1 MKRTTVFRF
10 SLGAFA
16 LAFALL
22 LANASW
28 ALASAV
34 TDGLKSTIDQV
45 INVVTDPKYKGDSE
59 ARRAKLRSI
68 INPRFDYIEMG
79 KRSLARNWRDLS
91 PQERKDFI
99 DLFGQLLENSYANKI
114 ESYRDEKIN
123 YVDEII
129 KGKYAMVKTEIVR
142 KNDVIGV
149 DYKLIN
155 TGNEWL
161 VYDFIVEGVSMIR
174 NYRSQFNKI
183 IHKDSFQVL
192 MDKLSKKVGELEA
205 GAANDKDEI

>member
-1 MKRTTVFRF
+1 MKHTSVFRF

-28 ALASAV
+28 ALASVV